1 MKTLIM
7 KDHIGNVY
15 RKIYEDFKPYK
26 FRLDG
31 APVTSRAAF
40 RDALY
45 GNNAV
50 NHRGLSM
57 WFPVELKT
65 AEKRTV
71 YVVIYTDQNNRRVK
85 HLYYQDTEPKG
96 GVYYHRARINVEN
109 GKIIRRKEEVEYA
122 E

>member
-1 MKTLIM
+1 MKRLIL

-31 APVTSRAAF
+31 APVTSKIAF

-65 AEKRTV
+65 EKRTV

-96 GVYYHRARINVEN
+96 GEYYHRARINVEN
-109 GKIIRRKEEVEYA
+109 GKIIRRKKEVEYA